1 MQGISQHQMLEH
13 IGKISGMK
21 RVAIRKQVLVLLAMA
36 MAMAMASDVA
46 ELQHTNE

>member
-36 MAMAMASDVA
+36 MAMASGVA